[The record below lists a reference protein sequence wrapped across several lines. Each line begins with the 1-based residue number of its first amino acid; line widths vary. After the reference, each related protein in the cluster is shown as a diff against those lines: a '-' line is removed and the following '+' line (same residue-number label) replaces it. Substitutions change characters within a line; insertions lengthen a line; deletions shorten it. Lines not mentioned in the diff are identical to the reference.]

1 MKTSGFVLFGIVVL
15 QLDQST
21 NLSTAFSAGAEE
33 ERGSGRKAPG
43 ICLQTIVWISFW
55 DVLDPFLAMV
65 LVLKKGFPFQ
75 SWCCSI

>member
-43 ICLQTIVWISFW
+43 VCVFKL
-55 DVLDPFLAMV
+55 
-65 LVLKKGFPFQ
+65 
-75 SWCCSI
+75 